1 MSFLK
6 RLLQRTKK
14 QPEDKQASEQQRE
27 LHGGFTREEDAALLA
42 GQGETR
48 KHMEEEMARDRERR
62 SQNTPPP
69 PANPT

>member
-1 MSFLK
+1 MSLLK

-14 QPEDKQASEQQRE
+14 EPEREPDPGQQQG
-27 LHGGFTREEDAALLA
+27 LHGGMTRDEDAALLA

-62 SQNTPPP
+62 DQKNKP
-69 PANPT
+69 PADPS